1 MDKKG
6 KSAIKMPF
14 KSKQAG
20 FLALTLAAIVAVAA
34 IVGLSNITGA
44 VPGAGRSGNP
54 PGVEPAAT
62 LQDLIDCCQ
71 AQATIA
77 EYQDNAPTNQV
88 MGSCTRDGVKTFR
101 IGGLPALQSY
111 IGGICGGVCETNADC
126 DDGDSCT
133 SDVCSTGL
141 RPGCIHGIPIEPTP
155 CQIDGQLGV
164 CDGATC
170 VPSGETCIT
179 RVECSERG
187 EGWSVQPAP
196 KELCES
202 ELACGIAATF
212 DCICP

>member
-1 MDKKG
+1 MDKAKTKIG
-6 KSAIKMPF
+6 VIF
-14 KSKQAG
+14 
-20 FLALTLAAIVAVAA
+20 TLAVIVVLISVFALAKP
-34 IVGLSNITGA
+34 NTTP

-62 LQDLIDCCQ
+62 LQDLINCCQ

-77 EYQDNAPTNQV
+77 EYQDNVPTNQV
-88 MGSCTRDGVKTFR
+88 MGSCTRDGVETFR
-101 IGGLPALQSY
+101 VGGLPALQSY
-111 IGGICGGVCETNADC
+111 IGGICGGACKTNADC
-126 DDGDSCT
+126 DDGNSCT

-141 RPGCIHGIPIEPTP
+141 RPGCIYGIPIEPTP

-187 EGWSVQPAP
+187 EGWSVHSIDE
-196 KELCES
+196 ELCES
-202 ELACGIAATF
+202 GLACGIAATF
-212 DCICP
+212 DCICPI